1 MRTTL
6 IVIPV
11 LLLQGT
17 LGAQETSTFRAY
29 VDTYLCARLMLGPI
43 TSARIECSQT
53 TAKENPEPVLVRLRD
68 NMVFLVNKTKM
79 IKPLVGQFAEVSGRL
94 KVRDGTMK
102 LEDARQIAA
111 TAVPSGDP
119 DRRLLDAAR
128 HKAADPKTWEKVRH
142 ELAMMPYL
150 SEFDYISY
158 TLSGSEVIL
167 SGWTVRQNNRDD
179 AYNAV
184 KDVPSV
190 ETVINNIEI
199 LPLGSMDM
207 EIRAKVRAALQRP
220 LSRYFWGTGSDIKI
234 VVKNGQVIL
243 LGVVSTKQDSDVA
256 FIQSNSV
263 SGVFKVFN
271 MLRVKNSQ
279 KS

>member
-1 MRTTL
+1 
-6 IVIPV
+6 
-11 LLLQGT
+11 
-17 LGAQETSTFRAY
+17 
-29 VDTYLCARLMLGPI
+29 
-43 TSARIECSQT
+43 
-53 TAKENPEPVLVRLRD
+53 
-68 NMVFLVNKTKM
+68 
-79 IKPLVGQFAEVSGRL
+79 
-94 KVRDGTMK
+94 
-102 LEDARQIAA
+102 
-111 TAVPSGDP
+111 
-119 DRRLLDAAR
+119 
-128 HKAADPKTWEKVRH
+128 
-142 ELAMMPYL
+142 MMPYL

-207 EIRAKVRAALQRP
+207 EIRAKVRAALLRP

-243 LGVVSTKQDSDVA
+243 LGVVTTKADSDVA
-256 FIQSNSV
+256 FIQSNAV